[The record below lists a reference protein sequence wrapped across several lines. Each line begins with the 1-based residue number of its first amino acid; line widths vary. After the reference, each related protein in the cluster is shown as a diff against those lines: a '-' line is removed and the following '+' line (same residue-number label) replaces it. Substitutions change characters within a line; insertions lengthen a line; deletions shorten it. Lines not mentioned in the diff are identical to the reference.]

1 LNEVILLG
9 TGCPAPSHDR
19 FGPSTLFMSQNVKF
33 IIDAGSG
40 VTQRLSECK
49 IPPSEIDFVLITH
62 LHSDHIVDLYQLF
75 ISGWHTG
82 RNFPFKIYGP
92 VGIKKYFEK
101 ILEAYED
108 ELGLREKWEARP
120 NVEGLKVEIHEINSE
135 SLISI
140 EGIEISP
147 IEVNHMPVEP
157 AFGYKVT
164 INNSKSLVYSGDTSY
179 SKNLE
184 EASKNV
190 DLLIHEL
197 YTGLDFHPERM
208 SEVTIENV
216 KMYHSTAEQVG
227 ELARNAN
234 VKKLVLN
241 HFVPPKFDEK
251 DIFEKIQK
259 LYKGETIL
267 GTDLLRIEF

>member
-1 LNEVILLG
+1 MNEIILLG
-9 TGCPAPSHDR
+9 TGCPAPSHER
-19 FGPSTLFMSQNVKF
+19 FGPSTLVMSQNVKF

-40 VTQRLSECK
+40 VTQRLSECA

-92 VGIKKYFEK
+92 AGIKKYFEK
-101 ILEAYED
+101 ILEAYKD
-108 ELGLREKWEARP
+108 ELGLRETWEARP

-140 EGIEISP
+140 EGIEILP
-147 IEVNHMPVEP
+147 IEVNHLPVEP
-157 AFGYKVT
+157 AFGYKV
-164 INNSKSLVYSGDTSY
+164 IVNNSKSFVYSGDTSY

-184 EASKNV
+184 EASNNV

-197 YTGLDFHPERM
+197 YTGLDLHPERM

-216 KMYHSTAEQVG
+216 KKYHSTAEQVG

-251 DIFEKIQK
+251 DILEKIQK

-267 GTDLLRIEF
+267 GTDLLRIKF